1 MCEYS
6 HAMGNGPFDSYCDM
20 SHHGLISKHKSTA
33 DSEYVTY
40 PVPQE
45 HGNHIDVKYLK
56 VADKL
61 LFESDRMEISVLHHS
76 MESIYNAAHT
86 DELKKSPFTHI
97 RIDYKNSGIGSAA
110 CGPELKDEYRL
121 KEKDIDFE
129 FSIKL
134 IS

>member
-1 MCEYS
+1 
-6 HAMGNGPFDSYCDM
+6 M
-20 SHHGLISKHKSTA
+20 SHHGLIPKHKSTA
-33 DSEYVTY
+33 DSEYVPY

-45 HGNHIDVKYLK
+45 HGNHIAVKYLK

>member
-1 MCEYS
+1 
-6 HAMGNGPFDSYCDM
+6 MGNGPFDSYCDM

-33 DSEYVTY
+33 DSEYVPY

-86 DELKKSPFTHI
+86 DELK
-97 RIDYKNSGIGSAA
+97 N
-110 CGPELKDEYRL
+110 RL
-121 KEKDIDFE
+121 L
-129 FSIKL
+129 L
-134 IS
+134 I